1 MIYCQGTKMLR
12 SRNRKYCR
20 ICYFCSGT
28 FDKGNFVKIR
38 NVYNIGKNKIKR
50 MHLLL
55 ILFGAIV
62 SYFFWIQY
70 IYYRQNSAK
79 SRKHWLRFMLCRD
92 KQIKS
97 SQTSDLTGDVRALF
111 LTAHPDDEC
120 MFFAP
125 AILRLVELNASV
137 HLLCL
142 SQGNYYN
149 QGFQRR
155 EELLDSCAVLGIP
168 ASQVTIHDCN
178 TSSRPHNRR
187 PRETTTAQDLQ
198 IQLLHLGDRLRP
210 ATQTADKTG
219 ELPDD
224 PNVEW
229 SISMASSLILK
240 HIRAHSINL
249 VLTFDGR
256 GVSGHSNHTAIYKAV
271 SYLASIG
278 NIPDDCSLLSLLT
291 IGVLRKY
298 LFFLE
303 LPISW
308 LLPSDLCCVIGSKG
322 YIQAKNFS
330 TVTLRTVPGSK
341 Q

>member
-1 MIYCQGTKMLR
+1 
-12 SRNRKYCR
+12 
-20 ICYFCSGT
+20 
-28 FDKGNFVKIR
+28 
-38 NVYNIGKNKIKR
+38 
-50 MHLLL
+50 MHILLV
-55 ILFGAIV
+55 LFGAIV

-92 KQIKS
+92 KLIKS

-168 ASQVTIHDCN
+168 ASQVTIHDC
-178 TSSRPHNRR
+178 
-187 PRETTTAQDLQ
+187 
-198 IQLLHLGDRLRP
+198 
-210 ATQTADKTG
+210 K

-278 NIPDDCSLLSLLT
+278 KIPDDCSLLSLLT

-298 LFFLE
+298 LSFLE

-322 YIQAKNFS
+322 YIQAKRAMLCHRTQLLWFRYLYIWFS
-330 TVTLRTVPGSK
+330 RYMIINTFQVIDQGPKNLK
-341 Q
+341 IY

>member
-1 MIYCQGTKMLR
+1 
-12 SRNRKYCR
+12 
-20 ICYFCSGT
+20 
-28 FDKGNFVKIR
+28 
-38 NVYNIGKNKIKR
+38 
-50 MHLLL
+50 MHILL
-55 ILFGAIV
+55 IIFGAIL

-79 SRKHWLRFMLCRD
+79 SRKHLLRFMLCRD

-97 SQTSDLTGDVRALF
+97 SKTSDLTGDVRALF

-168 ASQVTIHDCN
+168 ASQVTIHDC
-178 TSSRPHNRR
+178 
-187 PRETTTAQDLQ
+187 
-198 IQLLHLGDRLRP
+198 
-210 ATQTADKTG
+210 K
-219 ELPDD
+219 ELPDN

-278 NIPDDCSLLSLLT
+278 NIPDDCSLLSLST

-298 LFFLE
+298 LSFLE

-322 YIQAKNFS
+322 YVQAKRAMLCHRTQLLWFRYLYIWFS
-330 TVTLRTVPGSK
+330 RYMIINTFQVIDQGPKNLK
-341 Q
+341 IY

>member
-1 MIYCQGTKMLR
+1 MYI
-12 SRNRKYCR
+12 
-20 ICYFCSGT
+20 
-28 FDKGNFVKIR
+28 
-38 NVYNIGKNKIKR
+38 
-50 MHLLL
+50 LL

-168 ASQVTIHDCN
+168 ASQVTIHDC
-178 TSSRPHNRR
+178 
-187 PRETTTAQDLQ
+187 
-198 IQLLHLGDRLRP
+198 
-210 ATQTADKTG
+210 K

-278 NIPDDCSLLSLLT
+278 NIPDGEYLTFTFLFGQAHLKYLYLDNHYQHDCSLVSLLT

-298 LFFLE
+298 LSFLE

>member
-1 MIYCQGTKMLR
+1 MYI
-12 SRNRKYCR
+12 
-20 ICYFCSGT
+20 
-28 FDKGNFVKIR
+28 
-38 NVYNIGKNKIKR
+38 
-50 MHLLL
+50 LL

-168 ASQVTIHDCN
+168 ASQVTIHDC
-178 TSSRPHNRR
+178 
-187 PRETTTAQDLQ
+187 
-198 IQLLHLGDRLRP
+198 
-210 ATQTADKTG
+210 K

-278 NIPDDCSLLSLLT
+278 NIPDDCSLVSLLT

-298 LFFLE
+298 LSFLE

-322 YIQAKNFS
+322 YIQAKRAMLCHRTQLLWFRYLYIWFS
-330 TVTLRTVPGSK
+330 RYMIINTFQVIDQGPKNLK
-341 Q
+341 IY

>member
-1 MIYCQGTKMLR
+1 
-12 SRNRKYCR
+12 
-20 ICYFCSGT
+20 
-28 FDKGNFVKIR
+28 
-38 NVYNIGKNKIKR
+38 
-50 MHLLL
+50 MHILL

-70 IYYRQNSAK
+70 IYYRHNSAK

-168 ASQVTIHDCN
+168 ASQVTIHDC
-178 TSSRPHNRR
+178 
-187 PRETTTAQDLQ
+187 
-198 IQLLHLGDRLRP
+198 
-210 ATQTADKTG
+210 K

-271 SYLASIG
+271 RILHS
-278 NIPDDCSLLSLLT
+278 PTDCSLLSLLT

-298 LFFLE
+298 LSFLE

-308 LLPSDLCCVIGSKG
+308 LLPSDLCCIIGSKG
-322 YIQAKNFS
+322 YIQAKRAMLCHRTQLLWFRYLYIWFS
-330 TVTLRTVPGSK
+330 RYMIINTFQVIDQGPKNLK
-341 Q
+341 IY

>member
-1 MIYCQGTKMLR
+1 MFIT
-12 SRNRKYCR
+12 S
-20 ICYFCSGT
+20 
-28 FDKGNFVKIR
+28 V
-38 NVYNIGKNKIKR
+38 KIKR
-50 MHLLL
+50 MHILL
-55 ILFGAIV
+55 ILFAAIV

-97 SQTSDLTGDVRALF
+97 SQTSDVRALF

-168 ASQVTIHDCN
+168 ASQVTIHDC
-178 TSSRPHNRR
+178 
-187 PRETTTAQDLQ
+187 
-198 IQLLHLGDRLRP
+198 
-210 ATQTADKTG
+210 K

-298 LFFLE
+298 LSFLE

-322 YIQAKNFS
+322 YIQAKRAMLCHRTQLLWFRYLYIWFS
-330 TVTLRTVPGSK
+330 RYMIINTFQVIDQGPKNLK
-341 Q
+341 IY

>member
-1 MIYCQGTKMLR
+1 
-12 SRNRKYCR
+12 
-20 ICYFCSGT
+20 
-28 FDKGNFVKIR
+28 
-38 NVYNIGKNKIKR
+38 

-168 ASQVTIHDCN
+168 ASQVTIHDC
-178 TSSRPHNRR
+178 
-187 PRETTTAQDLQ
+187 
-198 IQLLHLGDRLRP
+198 
-210 ATQTADKTG
+210 K

-322 YIQAKNFS
+322 YIQAKRAMLCHRTQLLWFRYLYIWFS
-330 TVTLRTVPGSK
+330 RYMIINTFQVIDQGPKNLK
-341 Q
+341 IY

>member
-1 MIYCQGTKMLR
+1 MHDLLVI
-12 SRNRKYCR
+12 
-20 ICYFCSGT
+20 
-28 FDKGNFVKIR
+28 FVA
-38 NVYNIGKNKIKR
+38 
-50 MHLLL
+50 
-55 ILFGAIV
+55 IL
-62 SYFFWIQY
+62 SYFVWIQC
-70 IYYRQNSAK
+70 IYYWQNSAK
-79 SRKHWLRFMLCRD
+79 LRKHLLRFMLCRD
-92 KQIKS
+92 KQLKS

-168 ASQVTIHDCN
+168 ASRVTIHDC
-178 TSSRPHNRR
+178 
-187 PRETTTAQDLQ
+187 
-198 IQLLHLGDRLRP
+198 
-210 ATQTADKTG
+210 K

-229 SISMASSLILK
+229 SISMTSSLILK

-278 NIPDDCSLLSLLT
+278 NIPDDCSLLSLST

-298 LFFLE
+298 LSFLE

-308 LLPSDLCCVIGSKG
+308 LLPSDLCCIIGSKG
-322 YIQAKNFS
+322 YGQAKRAMLCHRTQLLWFRYLYIWFS
-330 TVTLRTVPGSK
+330 RYMIINTFQVINQGPKNLK
-341 Q
+341 IY

>member
-1 MIYCQGTKMLR
+1 
-12 SRNRKYCR
+12 
-20 ICYFCSGT
+20 
-28 FDKGNFVKIR
+28 
-38 NVYNIGKNKIKR
+38 
-50 MHLLL
+50 MHILL
-55 ILFGAIV
+55 IIFGAIL

-79 SRKHWLRFMLCRD
+79 SRKQLLRFMLCRD

-168 ASQVTIHDCN
+168 ASQVTIHDC
-178 TSSRPHNRR
+178 
-187 PRETTTAQDLQ
+187 
-198 IQLLHLGDRLRP
+198 
-210 ATQTADKTG
+210 K
-219 ELPDD
+219 ELPDN

-278 NIPDDCSLLSLLT
+278 NIPDDCSLLSLST

-298 LFFLE
+298 LSFLE

-322 YIQAKNFS
+322 YVQAKRAMLCHRTQLLWFRYLYIWFS
-330 TVTLRTVPGSK
+330 RYMIINTFQVIDQGPKNLK
-341 Q
+341 IY